1 MFPDNVAA
9 TLAAGWR
16 HGGRVVGGANYG
28 EDEKVK
34 KKEVRHG
41 VREGTGGEEG
51 KSKDVVDLLPSPP
64 ASRWTPLTCGDP
76 SDAAS
81 SSD

>member
-1 MFPDNVAA
+1 MK
-9 TLAAGWR
+9 
-16 HGGRVVGGANYG
+16 
-28 EDEKVK
+28 E
-34 KKEVRHG
+34 KEVRHG

-64 ASRWTPLTCGDP
+64 ASTWTPLTCGDP

-81 SSD
+81 RSD